1 MKQSR
6 GLDCHW
12 WRPTQ
17 LYAHS
22 GEGGATIPAQLSPPR
37 LILRVILL
45 FWLLYLFFLSISL
58 MGASFKFFGN
68 EFAERLLSTTANPFV
83 GLFIGVLATSVVQSS
98 STITTMT
105 VGLVA
110 GGALDVRGAIP
121 IILGSNVGTSVT
133 NTLVSAGHISRPL
146 EFKRAFAAATVH
158 DFFNLIMVAAFFPL
172 QLMTNVLGIA
182 SVALTEALKEWGG
195 LQLVDPIKMVIA
207 PGVKLI
213 GQWTAESGG
222 IMLLIAVVLL
232 FVSLRYLVVVLK
244 SLVIGK
250 IDSVFDQVLFKT
262 APRALVL
269 GIVVTVAVQSSS
281 ITTSLAVPLAGAGI
295 LLLTRIFPFTLGA
308 NIGTTITAM
317 LASLVTGNPAAITV
331 AFAHLLVNA
340 FGVLLIWPIR
350 RIPITMA
357 EVLAEWSLKSR
368 LVPLVYVGTTFFLV
382 PLALIYFAG

>member
-1 MKQSR
+1 
-6 GLDCHW
+6 
-12 WRPTQ
+12 
-17 LYAHS
+17 
-22 GEGGATIPAQLSPPR
+22 
-37 LILRVILL
+37 
-45 FWLLYLFFLSISL
+45 

-68 EFAERLLSTTANPFV
+68 EFAERLLTTTANPFV
-83 GLFIGVLATSVVQSS
+83 GLFVGVLATSVVQSS

-110 GGALDVRGAIP
+110 GGALDVQGAIP

-133 NTLVSAGHISRPL
+133 NTLVSVGHISRPS

-158 DFFNLIMVAAFFPL
+158 DFFNLIMVAVFFPL
-172 QLMTNVLGIA
+172 QLMTNAFGIA
-182 SVALTEALKEWGG
+182 SAALTEALKEWGG
-195 LQLVDPIKMVIA
+195 LQLVNPIKMIIG
-207 PGVKLI
+207 PGVKFI
-213 GQWTAESGG
+213 GQWTSESGG
-222 IMLLIAVVLL
+222 LMLLIAVVFL

-250 IDSVFDQVLFKT
+250 IESFFDQMLFKT

-269 GIVVTVAVQSSS
+269 GIVVTVLVQSSS
-281 ITTSLAVPLAGAGI
+281 ITTSLAIPLAGAGI

-308 NIGTTITAM
+308 NIGTTITVI
-317 LASLVTGNPAAITV
+317 LASLVTGNPAAVTV

-357 EVLAEWSLKSR
+357 EVLAEWSVKSR